1 MGGCQSTSEGAII
14 IPSAQV
20 RMVYSSYTSSYVK
33 VEENSSN
40 KRGKEFE
47 DLEAEM

>member
-1 MGGCQSTSEGAII
+1 
-14 IPSAQV
+14 
-20 RMVYSSYTSSYVK
+20 MVYSSYTSSYVK
-33 VEENSSN
+33 VEEMSPN